1 MEDRYPEKEATSD
14 SQPVAE
20 KSAEL
25 LELCS
30 AIVGKT
36 RYVVLFAVAAVL
48 LVAVSLFLQGTWQA
62 ILSVW
67 HSWAVALGSRPEST
81 ETAIEFL
88 NIVGVMLK
96 AVVFYLIGV
105 GLYGLFIA
113 PLNLSVSLGVET
125 LTDLEDKVLSV
136 LVVIMSTTFLEHF
149 IRWQDPLPTLQFGA
163 ALALVIGVL
172 ILFQRQSHQASTKS
186 ARPEAEQLRAQKDLF
201 EGKQEKFQI
210 PSATPAAET
219 PTESKDT

>member
-1 MEDRYPEKEATSD
+1 MKQLSSD
-14 SQPVAE
+14 SQRVADNSTKLFE
-20 KSAEL
+20 W
-25 LELCS
+25 CS

-36 RYVVLFAVAAVL
+36 RYVVLFAVAALL
-48 LVAVSLFLQGTWQA
+48 LVAISLFLQGTMQA
-62 ILSVW
+62 ALSIW
-67 HSWAVALGSRPEST
+67 HSWAAAFRSQNEPT

-88 NIVGVMLK
+88 QIVVVMLK

-105 GLYGLFIA
+105 GLYGLFIT

-172 ILFQRQSHQASTKS
+172 ILFQRQSHQAD
-186 ARPEAEQLRAQKDLF
+186 AEHIRPEREQLRAKKDMF
-201 EGKQEKFQI
+201 EGKEEKFQI
-210 PSATPAAET
+210 PSSANNLVEP
-219 PTESKDT
+219 KNV